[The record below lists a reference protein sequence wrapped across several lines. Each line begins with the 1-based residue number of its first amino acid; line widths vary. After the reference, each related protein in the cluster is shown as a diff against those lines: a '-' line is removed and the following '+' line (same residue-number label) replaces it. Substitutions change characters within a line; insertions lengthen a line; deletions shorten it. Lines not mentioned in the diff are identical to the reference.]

1 MNKRELQKKINHY
14 LDVRESVAYLQERV
28 RLSNGITLD
37 VVKKNLRYALA
48 KEEEACKTIGST
60 DLTSLYK
67 NLQQEEVI

>member
-1 MNKRELQKKINHY
+1 MNKKERTKMLNHL

-37 VVKKNLRYALA
+37 VVKKNLQYALK
-48 KEEEACKTIGST
+48 KEEEVCKTIGLT
-60 DLTSLYK
+60 DLTNLYK

>member
-1 MNKRELQKKINHY
+1 MNKRERTKMLNHL

-37 VVKKNLRYALA
+37 VVKKNLQYALK
-48 KEEEACKTIGST
+48 KEEEVCKTIGST

-67 NLQQEEVI
+67 NLPQEEVI